1 MALLSYASGVFTI
14 ATWPA
19 RIAWKPVA
27 FFINVILIL
36 LSPLLLM
43 ATFVLGWC
51 QSVIDFIASLQVSR
65 LSSSLPWNACY
76 LWASLT
82 CTTQPLYTFLA
93 CGACIGILAGLTMAC
108 TSGVITSIL
117 GMHDERSSFPSAT
130 PMPGTPL
137 SERPGTGKT
146 EDSSSYETDWQLL
159 NKPPPKRRR
168 RTPGLWSQ
176 TIHEEDDDD
185 SEI

>member
-19 RIAWKPVA
+19 RIVWKPVA

-36 LSPLLLM
+36 LSPLFLM

-51 QSVIDFIASLQVSR
+51 QSVIDFIASLQ
-65 LSSSLPWNACY
+65 
-76 LWASLT
+76 
-82 CTTQPLYTFLA
+82 LA

-108 TSGVITSIL
+108 TSGIITSVL
-117 GMHDERSSFPSAT
+117 GMHDERSSSFSTT

>member
-1 MALLSYASGVFTI
+1 MTSLSYASGVFAI

-19 RIAWKPVA
+19 RVAWKPVA
-27 FFINVILIL
+27 LFVNMVLVLFSPIVLMTSYVIGWTQAL
-36 LSPLLLM
+36 L
-43 ATFVLGWC
+43 
-51 QSVIDFIASLQVSR
+51 DFIASL
-65 LSSSLPWNACY
+65 
-76 LWASLT
+76 
-82 CTTQPLYTFLA
+82 QPLYTFLA
-93 CGACIGILAGLTMAC
+93 CGACIGIVAGLTLSC
-108 TSGVITSIL
+108 TSGIITTVF
-117 GMHDERSSFPSAT
+117 GMHDDRSRSLSPTQMPST
-130 PMPGTPL
+130 PS

-146 EDSSSYETDWQLL
+146 EDSSSYETDWHIL

>member
-51 QSVIDFIASLQVSR
+51 QSVIDFIASLQ
-65 LSSSLPWNACY
+65 
-76 LWASLT
+76 
-82 CTTQPLYTFLA
+82 PLYTFLA

-108 TSGVITSIL
+108 TSGIITSVL
-117 GMHDERSSFPSAT
+117 GMHDERSSSFSTT

>member
-1 MALLSYASGVFTI
+1 MAFLSYLSGVFAF
-14 ATWPA
+14 ATLPM
-19 RIAWKPVA
+19 RLAWKPVA
-27 FFINVILIL
+27 LSINLVLVL
-36 LSPLLLM
+36 LSPLVLM
-43 ATFVLGWC
+43 A
-51 QSVIDFIASLQVSR
+51 SYVIAWGQAIVDFIASLE
-65 LSSSLPWNACY
+65 
-76 LWASLT
+76 
-82 CTTQPLYTFLA
+82 LA
-93 CGACIGILAGLTMAC
+93 CGACIGIVTGLTLSC
-108 TSGVITSIL
+108 TSTVITSVL
-117 GMHDERSSFPSAT
+117 GMRDNGLRSAPPT
-130 PMPGTPL
+130 PMPSTPS

>member
-1 MALLSYASGVFTI
+1 MASLSYASGVFAI

-27 FFINVILIL
+27 LFINTALIL
-36 LSPLLLM
+36 LSPLILM
-43 ATFVLGWC
+43 ASYVIGWG
-51 QSVIDFIASLQVSR
+51 QAIMDFLASLQ
-65 LSSSLPWNACY
+65 
-76 LWASLT
+76 
-82 CTTQPLYTFLA
+82 LA
-93 CGACIGILAGLTMAC
+93 CGACIGIVAGLTMSC
-108 TSGVITSIL
+108 TSGVITTIF
-117 GMHDERSSFPSAT
+117 GMGDNRSRSLPPT
-130 PMPGTPL
+130 PMPSTPS

-146 EDSSSYETDWQLL
+146 EDSSSYETDWHIL

>member
-1 MALLSYASGVFTI
+1 MASLSYASGVFAI

-27 FFINVILIL
+27 LCINTTLIL
-36 LSPLLLM
+36 LSPLVLM
-43 ATFVLGWC
+43 ASYVIACGQAF
-51 QSVIDFIASLQVSR
+51 IDFIASLQ
-65 LSSSLPWNACY
+65 
-76 LWASLT
+76 
-82 CTTQPLYTFLA
+82 LA
-93 CGACIGILAGLTMAC
+93 CGACIGIVAGLTMSC
-108 TSGVITSIL
+108 TSGLITAIF
-117 GMHDERSSFPSAT
+117 GMHDDRSRSLSPT
-130 PMPGTPL
+130 PMPSTPS

-146 EDSSSYETDWQLL
+146 EDSSSYETDWHIL

>member
-1 MALLSYASGVFTI
+1 MMSLSYASGVFAI

-27 FFINVILIL
+27 LFINIILVL
-36 LSPLLLM
+36 FSPIVLM
-43 ATFVLGWC
+43 ASYFIRWGQALL
-51 QSVIDFIASLQVSR
+51 DFIASL
-65 LSSSLPWNACY
+65 
-76 LWASLT
+76 
-82 CTTQPLYTFLA
+82 QPLYTFLA
-93 CGACIGILAGLTMAC
+93 CGACIGIVAGLTLSC
-108 TSGVITSIL
+108 TSGIITTVF
-117 GMHDERSSFPSAT
+117 GMHDDRSRSLSPT
-130 PMPGTPL
+130 PMPSTPS

-146 EDSSSYETDWQLL
+146 EDSSSYETDWHIL

>member
-51 QSVIDFIASLQVSR
+51 QSVIDFIASLQ
-65 LSSSLPWNACY
+65 
-76 LWASLT
+76 
-82 CTTQPLYTFLA
+82 PLYTFLA

-117 GMHDERSSFPSAT
+117 
-130 PMPGTPL
+130 
-137 SERPGTGKT
+137 ERPGTGKT